1 MRGTRGQWAGLA
13 AFALSSLGSRTLH
26 AEPVV
31 LDVRAESGMLGHSF
45 RYTDPIADHLP
56 DLAAQRPPDNV
67 VPAASTFRLRLE
79 SYPLAALTRAWPA
92 LIGLHLDLSGSL
104 PTSVRGG
111 PGEALLGS
119 QTQGQAQVGAQVR
132 LDWGTIEL
140 LPRAAWGLHGSYLD
154 WTDPAAA
161 PFPDVTYSY
170 LEFGGR
176 LRARVDQLTLEG
188 RLGVRPLLSLG
199 AVGGPAWF
207 PGATG
212 IGMVAGAS
220 AGWAFHPSLSLLVN
234 LDFTQYGLSF
244 HPDLGAPPER
254 FVGGANDQFVA
265 VTLGLC
271 WRLPSPARAR

>member
-1 MRGTRGQWAGLA
+1 MRGTRGQRAGLA
-13 AFALSSLGSRTLH
+13 AFALLSLGSRALC

-31 LDVRAESGMLGHSF
+31 LDVRAESGLLGRSF
-45 RYTDPIADHLP
+45 RYTDPIADHRP
-56 DLAAQRPPDNV
+56 DLAARRPPDNV
-67 VPAASTFRLRLE
+67 VPAAATFRLRLE

-111 PGEALLGS
+111 PGEPTLGS
-119 QTQGQAQVGAQVR
+119 QTLGQAQVGAQVR
-132 LDWGTIEL
+132 LDWGRIEL
-140 LPRAAWGLHGSYLD
+140 VPRAAWGLHGSYLH
-154 WTDPAAA
+154 WTDPAA
-161 PFPDVTYSY
+161 PLFPDVTYSY
-170 LEFGGR
+170 LEFGAR
-176 LRARVDQLTLEG
+176 LRAHLDGLTLEG

-199 AVGGPAWF
+199 AVASPQWF
-207 PGATG
+207 PRATG

-234 LDFTQYGLSF
+234 LDFTQYGLAF
-244 HPDLGAPPER
+244 HPDPTAPPER
-254 FVGGANDQFVA
+254 YVGGANDQSVA